1 MTFTFNFILKIIEPG
16 RFIAEPELV
25 RLLNEKD
32 KHAFEYLYDHYSA
45 AVYGVVLRIVNSAEI
60 AEEISQDCFLR
71 YWNKINE
78 YDSSKGK
85 LFTWMI
91 NIARNLAI
99 DKIRSKD
106 FKQGVKTGEISGHVS
121 IPDNAY
127 GEKHKPEHIG
137 VREMLNVL
145 SAEQKELLDLMY
157 FRGYTQSEISEE
169 FGIPLGTI
177 KTRVRAA
184 VNKLRGMF

>member
-1 MTFTFNFILKIIEPG
+1 
-16 RFIAEPELV
+16 
-25 RLLNEKD
+25 
-32 KHAFEYLYDHYSA
+32 
-45 AVYGVVLRIVNSAEI
+45 VVLRIVKSENT
-60 AEEISQDCFLR
+60 AEEICQDSFLR
-71 YWNKINE
+71 YWNKITD
-78 YDSSKGK
+78 YDTAKGK

-106 FKQGVKTGEISGHVS
+106 FKQGAKTGEMPQHVS
-121 IPDNAY
+121 IPDNSY
-127 GEKHKPEHIG
+127 EDKHKPEYIG

-157 FRGYTQSEISEE
+157 FRGYTQSEISQE
-169 FGIPLGTI
+169 FGIPLGTV

-184 VNKLRGMF
+184 VNKLRGLF

>member
-1 MTFTFNFILKIIEPG
+1 
-16 RFIAEPELV
+16 
-25 RLLNEKD
+25 
-32 KHAFEYLYDHYSA
+32 
-45 AVYGVVLRIVNSAEI
+45 VVLRIVKSAEI
-60 AEEISQDCFLR
+60 AEEISQDCFLK
-71 YWNKINE
+71 YWNKIND
-78 YDSSKGK
+78 YDASKGK

-91 NIARNLAI
+91 NVARNMAI

-106 FKQGVKTGEISGHVS
+106 FKQGVKTDDMPGHVS

-127 GEKHKPEHIG
+127 GDKHKPEYIG

-177 KTRVRAA
+177 KTRVRTA
-184 VNKLRGMF
+184 VNKLRGLF

>member
-1 MTFTFNFILKIIEPG
+1 
-16 RFIAEPELV
+16 
-25 RLLNEKD
+25 
-32 KHAFEYLYDHYSA
+32 
-45 AVYGVVLRIVNSAEI
+45 VVLRIVKSENI
-60 AEEISQDCFLR
+60 AEEICQDCFLR
-71 YWNKINE
+71 YWNKISD
-78 YDSSKGK
+78 YDTVKGK

-91 NIARNLAI
+91 NIARNMAI

-106 FKQGVKTGEISGHVS
+106 FKQGGKTGEIPQHVS

-127 GEKHKPEHIG
+127 EDKHKPEYVG

-169 FGIPLGTI
+169 FGIPLGTV

-184 VNKLRGMF
+184 INKLRGLF

>member
-1 MTFTFNFILKIIEPG
+1 
-16 RFIAEPELV
+16 
-25 RLLNEKD
+25 
-32 KHAFEYLYDHYSA
+32 
-45 AVYGVVLRIVNSAEI
+45 VVLRIVKSENI

-71 YWNKINE
+71 YWNKVND

-91 NIARNLAI
+91 NIARNMAI

-106 FKQGVKTGEISGHVS
+106 FKQGAKTGVLSEHVS
-121 IPDNAY
+121 IPDNTY
-127 GEKHKPEHIG
+127 SDKHKPENIG
-137 VREMLNVL
+137 VREMLNIL

-169 FGIPLGTI
+169 FGIPLGTV

-184 VNKLRGMF
+184 INKLRGLF

>member
-1 MTFTFNFILKIIEPG
+1 VI
-16 RFIAEPELV
+16 
-25 RLLNEKD
+25 
-32 KHAFEYLYDHYSA
+32 
-45 AVYGVVLRIVNSAEI
+45 LRIVKSENT
-60 AEEISQDCFLR
+60 AEEICQDCFLK
-71 YWNKINE
+71 YWNKVAD
-78 YDSSKGK
+78 YDTAKGK

-91 NIARNLAI
+91 NIARNMAI

-106 FKQGVKTGEISGHVS
+106 FKQDVKTGAFSQHVS

-127 GEKHKPEHIG
+127 GDKHKPEYIG

-169 FGIPLGTI
+169 FGIPLGTV

-184 VNKLRGMF
+184 VNKLRGLF